1 MKGSRIEV
9 SFSKPISLRNIYIYI
24 YRLMEKKGSKIPIRK
39 KPKQQVRGNLCLI
52 EPWKLRESP
61 HLENMFFRKK
71 GYKTIIG

>member
-9 SFSKPISLRNIYIYI
+9 SFSKPISLRNVCM
-24 YRLMEKKGSKIPIRK
+24 RVNGSKIPIRK
-39 KPKQQVRGNLCLI
+39 KPKQKVRGNLCLV

-61 HLENMFFRKK
+61 HLENTFFRKK